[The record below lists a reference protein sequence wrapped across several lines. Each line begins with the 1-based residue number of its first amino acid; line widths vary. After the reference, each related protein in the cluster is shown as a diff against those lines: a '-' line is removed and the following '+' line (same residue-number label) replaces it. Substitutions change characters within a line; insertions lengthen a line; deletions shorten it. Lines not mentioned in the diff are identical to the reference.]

1 MFVARYLRIQTC
13 MQVYKRWAMDNKIH
27 DESQTTATEF
37 IAKHSV
43 ANDARR
49 RFTRT
54 GLGAGAVIAT
64 LASQPVLGAVPYAC
78 TISGHASGN
87 VSSHGQPANCAILG
101 KSHGYWKKNTD
112 AWPRLFTPGQLFKD
126 AGGVPGSL
134 SNVPETNGKT
144 LLEVLKLKGGGD
156 IINALAREVVG
167 AMLNAQ
173 AFAPDFPL
181 SVAQVKSIWNEVVT
195 YNQYTVKPGVAW
207 TSEDVKNYLESLH
220 DN

>member
-1 MFVARYLRIQTC
+1 
-13 MQVYKRWAMDNKIH
+13 MDNKIH
-27 DESQTTATEF
+27 DESQATATES
-37 IAKHSV
+37 IAKDSV

-87 VSSHGQPANCAILG
+87 VSSHGQPTNCAIFG
-101 KSHGYWKKNTD
+101 KSHGYWKKTEKH
-112 AWPRLFTPGQLFKD
+112 AWPSPFDPEQLFKD
-126 AGGVPGSL
+126 AGGVSGSL
-134 SNVPETNGKT
+134 LDVQGITTAKT
-144 LLEVLKLKGGGD
+144 LLEVLGLDGGD
-156 IINALAREVVG
+156 MSALAREVVG